1 MSEANQKNKKINNK
15 KLLSHY
21 IPLQKRSEKVN
32 PSPLP
37 SSDAYELYA
46 IPVWLTGTAARC

>member
-1 MSEANQKNKKINNK
+1 MSEANQIHKKQQQKAFVPLYPI
-15 KLLSHY
+15 LSLC
-21 IPLQKRSEKVN
+21 LQKRSEKVN

-46 IPVWLTGTAARC
+46 IPV